1 MKTLAMDWK
10 MSETFT
16 AVRINVPNEITLLII
31 IQPSSSG
38 TECGIINFSLMD
50 MDVYVHLLLTNR
62 AVAPCDSSFKTF
74 VMQEFL

>member
-31 IQPSSSG
+31 PLQAL
-38 TECGIINFSLMD
+38 NVASLIS
-50 MDVYVHLLLTNR
+50 L
-62 AVAPCDSSFKTF
+62 
-74 VMQEFL
+74 